1 MQSQIE
7 VKPFLKW
14 VGGKSQLLPE
24 ILKRMPEDYDRYF
37 EPFLGGGAVFFSL
50 KEKKA
55 CLIDINSELINT
67 YSIVRDYVDEL
78 IIDLKNHVHSK
89 EYYYSIRSIDRSLE
103 YKNWNNIQKASR
115 FIYLNKTCYNGL
127 YRVNSKQEFNS
138 PMGSYKNPKIVDEKK
153 LRACSQALLNIELI
167 NDNFLAIESKIKSK
181 DIVYLDPPY
190 APLTK
195 TASFTSYTHDRF
207 DADNQFE
214 LYEFCCRLNDRGIRF
229 ILSNS
234 SASSILDLYG
244 QEKSFKIELVQAT
257 RFINSHGDKRG
268 EIPEVI
274 VTNYD
279 YERV

>member
-1 MQSQIE
+1 MQSQIK

-24 ILKRMPEDYDRYF
+24 ILRHMPRDYDRYF

-50 KEKKA
+50 QQKKA
-55 CLIDINSELINT
+55 CLIDINAELINT
-67 YSIVRDYVDEL
+67 YLIVRDHVDEL
-78 IIDLKNHVHSK
+78 IADLKNHIYSK
-89 EYYYSIRSIDRSLE
+89 EYYYFIRSADRSLD
-103 YKNWNNIQKASR
+103 YQNWDSIQKASR

-138 PMGSYKNPKIVDEKK
+138 PMGSYKNPKIVDEKS
-153 LRACSQALLNIELI
+153 LRACSQALLNVELI
-167 NDNFLAIESKIKSK
+167 HDNFLAIEYMINSK

-195 TASFTSYTHDRF
+195 TASFTSYTPDRF
-207 DADNQFE
+207 DADKQVE
-214 LYEFCCRLNDRGIRF
+214 LYKFCCRLNDRGIRF
-229 ILSNS
+229 MLSNS

-244 QEKSFKIELVQAT
+244 QEKSFKIEFVQAT

-268 EIPEVI
+268 KISEVI
-274 VTNYD
+274 VTNYE
-279 YERV
+279 Y